1 MYTKKNG
8 RMTYK
13 SNRRP
18 NFKRNNNFLPK
29 NRNKGNITQQYNKY
43 LKLAKDTFSSGD
55 RIQAE
60 YYYQFTDH
68 YYRLMLELGINLEDQ
83 DSADELKEANNDSSF
98 SEEVKNPS
106 QDEKE
111 KTENVENNDE
121 EVDQSIESVPFI
133 SEPIKKK
140 KLSKMRAYC
149 KSKSDVQRAACGC
162 RKTKTS

>member
-18 NFKRNNNFLPK
+18 NFKRNNNYVPK

-43 LKLAKDTFSSGD
+43 LKLAKDTSSSGD

-68 YYRLMLELGINLEDQ
+68 YYRLMVELGINLEDQ
-83 DSADELKEANNDSSF
+83 DTTDETKLSNNENLTVD
-98 SEEVKNPS
+98 EVKETSIQEDSKMVDDNTK
-106 QDEKE
+106 DED
-111 KTENVENNDE
+111 VDE
-121 EVDQSIESVPFI
+121 SIESVPFI
-133 SEPIKKK
+133 SEPVKKK
-140 KLSKMRAYC
+140 RT
-149 KSKSDVQRAACGC
+149 KSQK
-162 RKTKTS
+162 

>member
-18 NFKRNNNFLPK
+18 NFKRNNNFVPK

-68 YYRLMLELGINLEDQ
+68 YYRLMVELGINLEDQ
-83 DSADELKEANNDSSF
+83 DTANETKLSSNENADVDEIKETSS
-98 SEEVKNPS
+98 
-106 QDEKE
+106 DENSKMME
-111 KTENVENNDE
+111 DNTKDE
-121 EVDQSIESVPFI
+121 DVDESIESVPFI
-133 SEPIKKK
+133 SEPVKKK
-140 KLSKMRAYC
+140 RARSQ
-149 KSKSDVQRAACGC
+149 K
-162 RKTKTS
+162 